1 MVSTNFSAIPRTM
14 NENQR
19 CYIVNRAHKDTEFS
33 AVVQKSLFFRNLQ
46 TKLQTINHGS
56 LWYL

>member
-1 MVSTNFSAIPRTM
+1 M
-14 NENQR
+14 NENQQ
-19 CYIVNRAHKDTEFS
+19 CYIVHVNRAHKDTKFS
-33 AVVQKSLFFRNLQ
+33 AVVQKWLFFRNLQ